1 MAITNRS
8 AIVAPLILLS
18 LLALMTAWIN
28 HAVQAPKLTLA
39 GKHRHDADF
48 IVKNFVTT
56 QTDSQ
61 GRLRYKLAAVEMKH
75 FPDDNSA
82 HLARPRYTQ
91 FVANKFYTEV
101 QAQRGLVSS
110 DGDKVQLLDGV
121 KITRRSYADKA
132 ELTITSKDLTVLTK
146 QDLVHTNGPVII
158 RQAPKTV
165 IHATGMVY
173 DKEKQTLSLLHQV
186 RAHYEKAKPNSALKS
201 NKSLK
206 PMAADSSANKV

>member
-28 HAVQAPKLTLA
+28 HVVQSPSFKLD
-39 GKHRHDADF
+39 GRQHHDADV

-56 QTDSQ
+56 QTDDQ
-61 GRLRYKLAAVEMKH
+61 GKLRYKLASVEMKH
-75 FPDDNSA
+75 FPDDDST
-82 HLARPRYTQ
+82 HLTRPRYTQ

-121 KITRRSYADKA
+121 KITRRGRTGQA
-132 ELTITSKDLTVLTK
+132 ELTITSPDLTILPK
-146 QDLVHTNGPVII
+146 QDLVQTNSPVVI
-158 RQAPKTV
+158 RQAPNNV
-165 IHATGMVY
+165 IQATGMVF
-173 DKEKQTLSLLHQV
+173 DKEKQTLTLLHQV
-186 RAHYEKAKPNSALKS
+186 RAHYEKKSRAPKSSKPFTPK
-201 NKSLK
+201 
-206 PMAADSSANKV
+206 AANTSGSKG